1 MDELLSRFPV
11 IAEEIFEKLNDES
24 LVMCKESSRSL
35 FSFMDEDTKFWK
47 RIIRKYLHYSQN
59 TDDFKES
66 WRMLMDTKQT
76 RPEMIRELGQAVQQ
90 FLDRHSRFEI
100 SYDWVIN
107 FVSCFLYKL

>member
-1 MDELLSRFPV
+1 MEELLSRFPD
-11 IAEEIFEKLNDES
+11 IAEEIFEKLDDER
-24 LVMCKESSRSL
+24 LVMCKESSRSI

-47 RIIRKYLHYSQN
+47 RIIRKLHYSQK
-59 TDDFKES
+59 TADD

-76 RPEMIRELGQAVQQ
+76 SPEMIRELGRAVQQ

-107 FVSCFLYKL
+107 FLSCFLYKP

>member
-1 MDELLSRFPV
+1 MEELLSRFPD
-11 IAEEIFEKLNDES
+11 IAEEIFEKLDDER

-47 RIIRKYLHYSQN
+47 RIIRKLHYSQK
-59 TDDFKES
+59 TADDG
-66 WRMLMDTKQT
+66 RMLMDTKQT
-76 RPEMIRELGQAVQQ
+76 SPEMIRELGRAVQQ

-107 FVSCFLYKL
+107 FVSCFLYKP

>member
-1 MDELLSRFPV
+1 MEELLSRFPD
-11 IAEEIFEKLNDES
+11 IAEEIFEKLDDER

-47 RIIRKYLHYSQN
+47 RIIKKYLHYSQKT
-59 TDDFKES
+59 TDD

-76 RPEMIRELGQAVQQ
+76 SPEMIRELGRAVQQ

-107 FVSCFLYKL
+107 FVS